1 MTGWNFPTIWRCISY
16 LKMVIFP
23 LSLGVISI
31 SHWQSHRMDIHRSLH
46 HRRMSPL
53 RWSLIALFWARNHLR
68 CITWGWFPPTGA
80 MEMKT
85 INLGT
90 GPAGSSGFRG
100 RWRLVGSSGWTAG
113 GVLMLLNFP
122 FCVECCWSVD
132 GLEEA
137 LLWGL
142 GGCLTNTWHVEG
154 WDQQRKLQNKSLVGA
169 VKSIQT
175 GPQIQFLPRLMA

>member
-1 MTGWNFPTIWRCISY
+1 MKMYPLFK
-16 LKMVIFP
+16 KMVIFP

-31 SHWQSHRMDIHRSLH
+31 SHWQSHRMEIHRSLQENVTA
-46 HRRMSPL
+46 
-53 RWSLIALFWARNHLR
+53 ALKFDSAFLGTEPPKVHHLR
-68 CITWGWFPPTGA
+68 MVFHPQVPWRWET
-80 MEMKT
+80 M
-85 INLGT
+85 NLGT
-90 GPAGSSGFRG
+90 GPAGSLGFRG
-100 RWRLVGSSGWTAG
+100 RWWLVGSSGWTAG
-113 GVLMLLNFP
+113 GVLMLLDFP

-132 GLEEA
+132 GFEEA

-175 GPQIQFLPRLMA
+175 GPQIHAAHTCIPIHVPRLMP